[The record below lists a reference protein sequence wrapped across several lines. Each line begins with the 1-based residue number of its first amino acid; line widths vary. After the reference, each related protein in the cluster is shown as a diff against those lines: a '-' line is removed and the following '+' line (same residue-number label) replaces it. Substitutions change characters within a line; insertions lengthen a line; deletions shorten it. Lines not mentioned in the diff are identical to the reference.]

1 MGSDMEARGELTLS
15 QCWHSLRSFVA
26 RRPVEI
32 ILGLGIAVRVAQFLS
47 DRNLWMD
54 ESSLAANLQDRS
66 PLELLGRLS
75 QTQLAPPVFLLLEW
89 LARRTLGFHNW
100 SLRLLP
106 LCCGIASLFLFDKLS
121 RHYLKPSAALIA
133 LALFAVSDDLIY
145 FASELKPYSCDVTVA
160 LACSLMGV
168 AMAAGPLTI
177 RRTLGFGA
185 LGALAVWCSY
195 PALFVL
201 AGIGSTLFASAL
213 LDRDWRRAGALALVG
228 VIWLASFAGLYRISM
243 TQLGHSGAMWSFW
256 AGVFPPMPTEFVGT
270 LVWALRRFLY
280 LFVNPLNFA
289 NPLDPRF
296 GVVPALLLFLIG
308 SITLARRD
316 VRSFAMIALPGLF
329 ALLASGLRMYPFHGR
344 LSLFEV
350 PFLLLPIAAG
360 AGWLRERG
368 ARGLLWALILCALFL
383 LPGLDALYCV
393 FSPRDHGSFNPYGDR
408 RSAKLDPTSFP
419 F

>member
-1 MGSDMEARGELTLS
+1 VPALDEMTWSG
-15 QCWHSLRSFVA
+15 CWRAIRSFVS
-26 RRPVEI
+26 RRPVEV

-47 DRNLWMD
+47 DRGLWLD
-54 ESSLAANLQDRS
+54 EASLATNIQERS

-106 LCCGIASLFLFDKLS
+106 LLCGIGSLFLFDKLS
-121 RHYLKPSAALIA
+121 RHYLKPTAALIA
-133 LALFAVSDDLIY
+133 LAMFAVSDDLIY
-145 FASELKPYSCDVTVA
+145 YASELKPYSCDVTVA
-160 LACSLMGV
+160 LACSLLGV
-168 AMAAGPLTI
+168 AMSEEPWTF
-177 RRTLGFGA
+177 RRALVFSA
-185 LGALAVWCSY
+185 LGAAAVWCSY

-201 AGIGSTLFASAL
+201 AGIGLTLFASAL
-213 LDRDWRRAGALALVG
+213 CARDWRRAAALALVG
-228 VIWLASFAGLYRISM
+228 ALWLASFAGLYRISM
-243 TQLGHSGAMWSFW
+243 TQLGHSTAMWSFW
-256 AGVFPPMPTEFVGT
+256 AGVFPPSPTEFAST
-270 LVWALRRFLY
+270 LVWILRRFLY
-280 LFVNPLNFA
+280 LFANPLNFS

-296 GVVPALLLFLIG
+296 GVLPALLLFLLG
-308 SITLARRD
+308 SVTLARND
-316 VRSFAMIALPGLF
+316 VRKFALIALPGLF

-350 PFLLLPIAAG
+350 PYLLLPIAAG
-360 AGWLRERG
+360 AGWFRERG
-368 ARGLLWALILCALFL
+368 ARGVLWAIILCVLFL

-393 FSPRDHGSFNPYGDR
+393 FSPRDHGPFNPYGDR